1 MFKEPQMKFV
11 PVLVPSDLYP
21 EITRQIAAHLERETC
36 DSTPESNKPESPAP
50 ESPAPTKGWAGED
63 VPRLRILLANNKT
76 ALALLDKTSENP
88 GVRFNFRQV
97 AERAGRTPAEA
108 RADLRS
114 LTTVLRK
121 HFQTDQW
128 PVIITWPTATGETF
142 YEALPVVAQEW
153 PLTAGLIRKDMAS
166 RQERGIHSHL
176 TDAEKEEIRR
186 RIAVGEPNKVIA
198 DAMGITPKSV
208 EAWRKSLELA
218 SLETEQPK
226 VE

>member
-1 MFKEPQMKFV
+1 MFV
-11 PVLVPSDLYP
+11 PSELYP
-21 EITRQIAAHLERETC
+21 EFNRLIAAHLERETC
-36 DSTPESNKPESPAP
+36 DSTPESNKAESPAP
-50 ESPAPTKGWAGED
+50 ESPAPTKGWASED
-63 VPRLRILLANNKT
+63 VPRLRILLAHNKT

-142 YEALPVVAQEW
+142 YEALPVVAKEW
-153 PLTAGLIRKDMAS
+153 PLTAGLIRKENIVS

-176 TDAEKEEIRR
+176 TDAEKEEIQR
-186 RIAVGEPNKVIA
+186 RIAVGDLNKAIA
-198 DAMGITPKSV
+198 DAMGITPRSV
-208 EAWRKSLELA
+208 EACRKSLELT

-226 VE
+226 NE